1 VQKQK
6 YEGRNQ
12 RQQSKLKE
20 YFVAHLKTPTVLAIC
35 GEKDS
40 GKTTLITRLLPLL
53 KDAGLTVAVFKHH
66 RHGSP
71 LDTPGTDTWRF
82 LKSGAVGAVL
92 SGEDGFMLVKRFD
105 GNEDAF
111 FRLFPEADLILL
123 EGYKHSAW
131 AKIEIR
137 TDPNRTVCKSASLLA
152 IVCDQPVRN
161 ASLPVFSRN
170 DCREI
175 ADFILAH
182 WALLCRV

>member
-1 VQKQK
+1 M
-6 YEGRNQ
+6 
-12 RQQSKLKE
+12 
-20 YFVAHLKTPTVLAIC
+20 AHTKTPAVLAIC
-35 GEKDS
+35 GEKNS
-40 GKTTLITRLLPLL
+40 GKTTLITRLVPLL
-53 KDAGLTVAVFKHH
+53 KGAGLTVAVFKHH

-92 SGEDGFMLVKRFD
+92 SDDTGFMLVKRFD

-137 TDPNRTVCKSASLLA
+137 GNPDRTICDPASLLA
-152 IVCDQPVRN
+152 IVCDDPVQN
-161 ASLPVFSRN
+161 AITPVFARD

-175 ADFILAH
+175 VDFILAH
-182 WALLCRV
+182 FQLSQADSAF